1 MRENRTTILIFF
13 KTYFRDQQLR
23 KKIQQWLKR
32 HAASRCQQTCY
43 FCTNGHGAGH
53 SAKIERLMLMQRL
66 FRYWHIAH
74 LPFALIMLI
83 IMVIHV
89 GVTLAFGYKWIF

>member
-1 MRENRTTILIFF
+1 
-13 KTYFRDQQLR
+13 
-23 KKIQQWLKR
+23 
-32 HAASRCQQTCY
+32 
-43 FCTNGHGAGH
+43 
-53 SAKIERLMLMQRL
+53 MLMQKL